1 MFQSQVVAPVKAY
14 KAKHEKGSPA
24 SRLSANRFGG
34 SEPDLRAPS
43 NLRAPQAPLMVV
55 SHQKPTAKV
64 SANAAAALANRKKYK
79 APPPPQK
86 QESESPSDASGM

>member
-14 KAKHEKGSPA
+14 KARHEKGSPG

-43 NLRAPQAPLMVV
+43 NFRTSQAPLMMVN
-55 SHQKPTAKV
+55 HQKPATKV
-64 SANAAAALANRKKYK
+64 NANAAAALANKKKYK

-86 QESESPSDASGM
+86 QESESPSDTSG